1 MSMKPKRDPWDQRP
15 TLCTPGL
22 GAGVLRYVLILW
34 ERVDGQDM
42 GKALEVRSVDFEYR
56 VAVDKAIAWAFENRD
71 HPVQLAEWTTLG
83 HLRTRDIFE
92 KPSKAAVVC
101 RHDSEFSDTC
111 DYCIYC
117 KPVDFAAKQ
126 MANTIRQGKG
136 KG

>member
-92 KPSKAAVVC
+92 KPSAETLA
-101 RHDSEFSDTC
+101 
-111 DYCIYC
+111 I
-117 KPVDFAAKQ
+117 DFAAKQ